1 VDVLDQALL
10 EVART
15 CGASMVLVA
24 VAAAG
29 LGMVAMLG
37 QSMAGDPRIAAAARL
52 AQDLCMG
59 GAVLAVVGGV
69 ISVASHWRSGAAS
82 LEGMAA
88 GETAVVLAGIAFV
101 LGLRRI
107 GVSIRNRI

>member
-1 VDVLDQALL
+1 
-10 EVART
+10 
-15 CGASMVLVA
+15 MVLVA

-37 QSMAGDPRIAAAARL
+37 LSMAGDPRIAAAARL
-52 AQDLCMG
+52 AQDLCIG
-59 GAVLAVVGGV
+59 GAVLAVEVRRRHQRGQPLAV
-69 ISVASHWRSGAAS
+69 GAAS